1 MSRKYDEAQRKS
13 GRLASHRIRTML
25 DSVTRQSKKA
35 SRRLHQRQGHSV
47 IKAFKSLISKY
58 DPSGPQD
65 PYGKRLELHPLEQ
78 FEEKEGHLHQLH
90 FESLPL
96 LEDKIASLMQSL
108 DPTRL
113 RKEPVL
119 ALKLISDI
127 QSGLDQTLESIQSA
141 IDIICPKPQAT
152 LPDRTNDQHLKD
164 FKEFRVDGLHNSFIN
179 NLMKEIIVMFRL
191 SYRLLQQL
199 KLSTKEYKY
208 RTHVTGTR
216 KLIFKHGLSSCF
228 VIRSIID
235 WIEKSEFDM
244 IQTYSSEGHTENA
257 VTPSKQVTD
266 LTKSIVPIVKLS
278 RLFLKKLSAG
288 GINQK
293 LLPMYT
299 GMRSDQVDSL
309 FFLAEAIRL
318 SIEKLI
324 SILMTADTVYGVY
337 HYCSELKRI
346 ASMLEERFH
355 SSLFL
360 LSFHLFPAII
370 QHQDAFP
377 NQDYLKTWFTTW
389 VDQFS
394 WAIQNL
400 EVACQYYQD
409 HRS

>member
-1 MSRKYDEAQRKS
+1 
-13 GRLASHRIRTML
+13 
-25 DSVTRQSKKA
+25 
-35 SRRLHQRQGHSV
+35 
-47 IKAFKSLISKY
+47 
-58 DPSGPQD
+58 
-65 PYGKRLELHPLEQ
+65 
-78 FEEKEGHLHQLH
+78 
-90 FESLPL
+90 
-96 LEDKIASLMQSL
+96 MQSL

-141 IDIICPKPQAT
+141 ISIICPKPQAT

-179 NLMKEIIVMFRL
+179 NLMKEIIVMFQL

-244 IQTYSSEGHTENA
+244 IRTCWPEQTHLIDSRLDQLLRIINRKPDSSEGHTENA